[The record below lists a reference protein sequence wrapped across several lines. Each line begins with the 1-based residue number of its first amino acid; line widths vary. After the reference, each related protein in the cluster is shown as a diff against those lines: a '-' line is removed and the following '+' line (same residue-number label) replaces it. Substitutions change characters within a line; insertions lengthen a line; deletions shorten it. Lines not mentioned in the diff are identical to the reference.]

1 MLTSKQIRQK
11 FFEFWTSKERGHK
24 EIPNAS
30 LVPVGDSTILFVN
43 SGMFPLV
50 PYLSGEPHPLGKRLV
65 NFQRSLRTDSESI
78 EEIGDN
84 RHTLMFEMMGNW
96 SLGDYFKA
104 EQLPAVM
111 ELYHEVFGLDIQRL
125 YVSVFA
131 GDDAA
136 PRDEES
142 IEIWKKVYAKYGI
155 EALVSDNPAD
165 VQKNFDAE
173 GNLADPKKSYRIFT
187 YPAKKNWWQR
197 GNAAGELGGPDSE
210 IFFDLGKQAEAY
222 PDPEL
227 HINSDNGRFIEVGN
241 SVFIQFKLDEAL
253 KWQTL
258 AQKNVDFGGGFE
270 RVVMCVQG
278 KSDIF
283 ETDIFMP
290 IIERIEELTGKQY
303 KTDSKE
309 NDWTKAFR
317 VLADHGRVS
326 TFILADGVV
335 PSNKDQ
341 GYILRRFIRRLVRF
355 GMKLGLEQNFTTE
368 IADVVIESMSYAYP
382 HLAEQAEKIKSELQK
397 EEDKF
402 RATLKS
408 GLREF
413 TRFIKIDNTG
423 GVPRGKD
430 FTGKDAFDLYET
442 YGFPLEM
449 TIEELKTTVNKEI
462 KSFGLS
468 KPEEDVYSEED
479 FERISQEFSEEMKKH
494 QEQSRAG
501 AEQKFKGGLAD
512 QSEEVTKLHTA
523 HHLLL
528 AALQKVVD
536 PNIRQR
542 GSNITGERLRIDFNL
557 DRKLTPEEIQ
567 QVEEL
572 VNQKISESLPVVRKE
587 MPREE
592 AEKLGAQ
599 MEFGQK
605 YPDTVSVYFIGN
617 EPDFFSMEFC
627 GGPHVEN
634 TKEIGAEGKKFKIT
648 KEESSG
654 SGIRRIKASL
664 V

>member
-1 MLTSKQIRQK
+1 MQTSQQIRQK
-11 FFEFWTSKERGHK
+11 FFEFWTSKQRGHK

-104 EQLPAVM
+104 EQLPWVM
-111 ELYHEVFGLDIQRL
+111 ELYHEVFGLDIQKL

-136 PRDEES
+136 PRDQES
-142 IEIWKKVYAKYGI
+142 IEIWQKVYAKYGI

-165 VQKNFDAE
+165 VQKNFDAQ
-173 GNLADPKKSYRIFT
+173 GQLIDPKKSYRIFT

-210 IFFDLGKQAEAY
+210 IFYDLGKQAEAY

-270 RVVMCVQG
+270 RVVMCLQG

-290 IIERIEELTGKQY
+290 IIQRIQTLTGKQY
-303 KTDSKE
+303 KSDGKE
-309 NDWTKAFR
+309 NEWTKAFR

-326 TFILADGVV
+326 TFILADGVA

-355 GMKLGLEQNFTTE
+355 GMKLGLEQNFTTQ
-368 IADVVIESMSYAYP
+368 IADVVIENMSYAYP

-397 EEDKF
+397 EEEKF

-408 GLREF
+408 GLKEITKLKQGGEKVDGKLLF
-413 TRFIKIDNTG
+413 TI
-423 GVPRGKD
+423 
-430 FTGKDAFDLYET
+430 YET
-442 YGFPLEM
+442 YGFPMEM
-449 TIEELKTTVNKEI
+449 ALEELGI
-462 KSFGLS
+462 KADENDKLFGEYREAELAH
-468 KPEEDVYSEED
+468 
-479 FERISQEFSEEMKKH
+479 R
-494 QEQSRAG
+494 EQSRAG

-512 QSEEVTKLHTA
+512 QSVEVTKLHTA

-528 AALQKVVD
+528 AALQQVVD
-536 PNIRQR
+536 PSIRQR

-567 QVEEL
+567 KVEEL
-572 VNQKISESLPVVRKE
+572 VNLKINEGLPVVRKE
-587 MPREE
+587 MPRTQ

-605 YPDTVSVYFIGN
+605 YPDVVSVYFIGK
-617 EPDFFSMEFC
+617 EPDYFSIEFC
-627 GGPHVEN
+627 GGPHVANTSELGEN
-634 TKEIGAEGKKFKIT
+634 GKRFKIQ

-654 SGIRRIKASL
+654 AGIRRIKAVL

>member
-104 EQLPAVM
+104 EQLPWVM
-111 ELYHEVFGLDIQRL
+111 ELYHEVFGLDIQKL

-155 EALVSDNPAD
+155 EALVSDDPTD
-165 VQKNFDAE
+165 VQKNFDAA
-173 GNLADPKKSYRIFT
+173 GNLIDTKKSYRIFT

-227 HINSDNGRFIEVGN
+227 NINSDNGRFIEVGN

-270 RVVMCVQG
+270 RVVMCLQG
-278 KSDIF
+278 KNDIF

-290 IIERIEELTGKQY
+290 IIERIESLTGKQY

-309 NDWTKAFR
+309 NEWTKAFR

-355 GMKLGLEQNFTTE
+355 GMTLGLEQNFTTE
-368 IADVVIESMSYAYP
+368 IANVVIENMSYAYP

-397 EEDKF
+397 EEEKF

-408 GLREF
+408 GLKEIQKLKDNKAAIDGKLLF
-413 TRFIKIDNTG
+413 TI
-423 GVPRGKD
+423 
-430 FTGKDAFDLYET
+430 YET
-442 YGFPLEM
+442 YGFPMEM
-449 TIEELKTTVNKEI
+449 ALEELGMKV
-462 KSFGLS
+462 
-468 KPEEDVYSEED
+468 EEGDKLFTEYREAELAH
-479 FERISQEFSEEMKKH
+479 RA
-494 QEQSRAG
+494 QSRAG

-528 AALQKVVD
+528 AALQRLVD

-572 VNQKISESLPVVRKE
+572 VNQKIQEGLFVYGISMDKDKAES
-587 MPREE
+587 
-592 AEKLGAQ
+592 LGAQ

-605 YPDTVSVYFIGN
+605 YPDRVLVYFITSIPPKDAKNGADVDVLGADKML
-617 EPDFFSMEFC
+617 EIMKASFSMEFC
-627 GGPHVEN
+627 GGPHVGN
-634 TKEIGAEGKKFKIT
+634 TAEIGAGGKKFKIT